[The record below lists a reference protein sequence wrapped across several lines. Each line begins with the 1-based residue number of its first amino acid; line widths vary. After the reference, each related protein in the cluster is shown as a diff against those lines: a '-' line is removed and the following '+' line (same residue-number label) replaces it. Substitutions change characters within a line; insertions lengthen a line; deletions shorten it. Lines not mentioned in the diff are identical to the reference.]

1 MLFLQTSS
9 IEHSYFFCKW
19 IHAIFPCEN
28 IWSKFFGITVV
39 SQNSSG
45 KNIWLEYIFM
55 ETVATNQDLYW
66 GAINRDMLLTE
77 MCYCPRLY
85 GSLNQLSQTENTKSL
100 LSYNIY
106 ILWVLNAFLRRW
118 WVNDYFIAAFLLTRL
133 NLMTI
138 KFYTQEPILGSRL
151 LKVEH

>member
-1 MLFLQTSS
+1 MVP
-9 IEHSYFFCKW
+9 KW

-28 IWSKFFGITVV
+28 IWSKFFGITLV
-39 SQNSSG
+39 SQNSSRN
-45 KNIWLEYIFM
+45 NIWLEYIFM

-66 GAINRDMLLTE
+66 GAINREVLLTE
-77 MCYCPRLY
+77 MCYCSQLY
-85 GSLNQLSQTENTKSL
+85 GSLNQLSKTENTESL

-106 ILWVLNAFLRRW
+106 ILWVLTAFLRRW